1 MIKIGLIREGKTP
14 PDTRVA
20 LTPTQCAD
28 VLQFYSG
35 QIEIVAEPSVTR
47 CFPDAEYI
55 KAGVNMQDNLED
67 CDVIFGIKEVK
78 IEHLIPNKI
87 FFFFSHTKKKQPYN
101 QPLMHALIEKKVRMI
116 DYEALTYEDGARILG
131 FGVFAGVVGAHN
143 GLMTYGKK
151 TRMFSLIPA
160 HACKDMDE
168 MLKQYRYV
176 KLPPVKIAVTG
187 SGRVTA
193 GILEIMHHWDIESV
207 EPEDFLVKE
216 YDYPVYT
223 LLKGA
228 ALYENKNTGAY
239 SRDDFHHNPEQYQC
253 KFLPFTKAADILMNG
268 IYWDKSIPR
277 LFEKSD
283 VANPEFRIKIMA
295 DITCDEDGSVPI
307 NLGSSTIA
315 DPVYG
320 IDRNTIEKVA
330 PFQNDKDIIDVM
342 AVDNLPN
349 ELPRD
354 ASEHFGEHIIK
365 YILPELLK
373 EKSDILD
380 RATICK
386 DGKLT
391 TPFEYLSDY
400 AYPVK

>member
-1 MIKIGLIREGKTP
+1 MIKIGLIREGKVP

-20 LTPTQCAD
+20 LTPAQCAD
-28 VLQFYSG
+28 VLKLYPT
-35 QIEIVAEPSVTR
+35 QIEIVAQPSPNR
-47 CFPDAEYI
+47 CFPDNEYMAAHV
-55 KAGVNMQDNLED
+55 KFQENLDD
-67 CDVIFGIKEVK
+67 CDVILGIKEVK
-78 IEHLIPNKI
+78 IPDLIPNKT
-87 FFFFSHTKKKQPYN
+87 FFFFSHTKKKQAYN
-101 QPLMHALIEKKVRMI
+101 QPLMHALIQKKIRMV

-131 FGVFAGVVGAHN
+131 FGFFAGIVGAHN

-151 TRMFSLIPA
+151 TKMFSLIPA
-160 HACKDMDE
+160 FACKDMDE
-168 MLKQYRYV
+168 MLQQYRYV

-223 LLKGA
+223 LLKGT
-228 ALYENKNTGAY
+228 ALYENRATETY
-239 SRDDFHHNPEQYQC
+239 SRDDFHHHPEMYDC

-268 IYWDKSIPR
+268 IYWDKTIPR
-277 LFEKSD
+277 LFEKTD
-283 VANPEFRIKIMA
+283 IADPAFRIKVMA
-295 DITCDEDGSVPI
+295 DVTCDEDGSVPI

-320 IDRNTIEKVA
+320 IDRNTIEKVM
-330 PFQNDKDIIDVM
+330 PFQNSDNTIDVM

-354 ASEHFGEHIIK
+354 ASRHFGEHIIK

-373 EKSDILD
+373 DSSKILD

-386 DGKLT
+386 DGLLT
-391 TPFEYLSDY
+391 EPFEYLSDY
-400 AYPVK
+400 AY